1 MKHIQKKDI
10 RLVIGIVMHPIKLI
24 AMYVRHESTQ
34 HLLMS
39 RAKER
44 KWQSDWERMHH
55 MACLTNQAYT
65 KSPLYNHLGEFEDE
79 L

>member
-1 MKHIQKKDI
+1 MKKKDI
-10 RLVIGIVMHPIKLI
+10 RLIIGIICAPIKAVARAI
-24 AMYVRHESTQ
+24 RHESTQ

-39 RAKER
+39 RARER

-55 MACLTNQAYT
+55 MASITNTAYT
-65 KSPLYNHLGEFEDE
+65 KSPLYMHLGE

>member
-1 MKHIQKKDI
+1 MKKKDI
-10 RLVIGIVMHPIKLI
+10 RLIVGIICAPVKAVARAI
-24 AMYVRHESTQ
+24 RHESTQ

-39 RAKER
+39 RARER

-55 MACLTNQAYT
+55 MTSITNTTYT
-65 KSPLYNHLGEFEDE
+65 HSPLYMHLGE